1 MSMSLE
7 NHRILREPLKYG
19 NFVKLA
25 GWWNGGC
32 YVFEDLDLGEIIFCG
47 PMIQQMYVGLHK
59 VSRVSRSRVRCW
71 QLIMSPGHVARHR
84 QPPGNGSFGFN

>member
-7 NHRILREPLKYG
+7 NHRILREPLKIWK
-19 NFVKLA
+19 NWLD
-25 GWWNGGC
+25 GGC

-59 VSRVSRSRVRCW
+59 VSRVPRSRVRCW